1 MTNDL
6 DVALA
11 IECAAVSITL
21 HNVTPG
27 GSWAGSTTT
36 EADVSVAFKL
46 RNTPDRCYS
55 TDVDSITAA
64 GLTFDGNTGPFS
76 LQ

>member
-36 EADVSVAFKL
+36 EADGSVAFKL
-46 RNTPDRCYS
+46 RNAPDGC
-55 TDVDSITAA
+55 
-64 GLTFDGNTGPFS
+64 
-76 LQ
+76 